1 MRGALVTR
9 KVLYDVLDELG
20 QRCSGRVWL
29 LGETSHVY
37 EGWRSWTD
45 AVHVWSEVRHRDE
58 WLAALAI
65 CRRTH
70 GVDIHDEFPGDVI
83 PLPDGYEE
91 RAREAGRRGD
101 LHVAHFDPYSVA
113 FRHIARGEEP
123 DYHTVM
129 MYIERG
135 WIDPNRMDALLQDL
149 LPRFT
154 MKTIQQDPA
163 EFRRKYKGMTQMAAR
178 LTPGTVHRPF

>member
-113 FRHIARGEEP
+113 FRHIARGDERSEERRVGKEWRSGWSP
-123 DYHTVM
+123 NPEK
-129 MYIERG
+129 ERS
-135 WIDPNRMDALLQDL
+135 LLS
-149 LPRFT
+149 
-154 MKTIQQDPA
+154 
-163 EFRRKYKGMTQMAAR
+163 GAR
-178 LTPGTVHRPF
+178 TYA